1 MVKLVVGN
9 IEKKAGEGKHNNL
22 RDSLYWSIYW
32 VLSVAS
38 VRNFPNNYSTQ
49 LKKYSLNSFS

>member
-9 IEKKAGEGKHNNL
+9 IEKNAGGG
-22 RDSLYWSIYW
+22 SITIWGIHGTGRYIGF
-32 VLSVAS
+32 LSVAS